1 VQFRE
6 RRRVIQI
13 IRTIYD
19 PALKRGRSEVVGKI
33 DKDAPVIPEKLR
45 KSCSSEELAE
55 IESWLAERETTL
67 RTETI
72 RDETGLLAQRMRQAA
87 DYFRHHVQGTAH
99 NVMDDKQAALHAA
112 EIQLAWEDLKKAI
125 RKAGYSASRLAKER
139 EERSS
144 P

>member
-1 VQFRE
+1 MQFRE

-33 DKDAPVIPEKLR
+33 DKDAPVISEKLR
-45 KSCSSEELAE
+45 KSCSGEELAE
-55 IESWLAERETTL
+55 IGFWLAERETTL

-87 DYFRHHVQGTAH
+87 DYFRHHVQGTAQS
-99 NVMDDKQAALHAA
+99 VMDDKQAALHAA

-125 RKAGYSASRLAKER
+125 RKAGYSESRLAKGK
-139 EERSS
+139 EERSL